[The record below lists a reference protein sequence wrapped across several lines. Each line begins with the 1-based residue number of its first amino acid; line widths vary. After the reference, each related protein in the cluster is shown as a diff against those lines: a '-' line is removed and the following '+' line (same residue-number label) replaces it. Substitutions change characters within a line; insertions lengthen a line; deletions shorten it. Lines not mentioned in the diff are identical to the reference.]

1 MSYIQTQIAVSII
14 IPIYN
19 AENFIYGTLSSVCN
33 QTLNNIEIICIDDCS
48 TDCSLS
54 LILDFAEKDSRIK
67 IIQNEFNLGVSL
79 SRNEGLKIA
88 TGKYIGF
95 VDHDDM
101 IEKEMYEQLYIESE
115 KLDCDIVHSDVLI
128 HNGINTEVNH
138 YLTDFKNGSIEL
150 KNQMIDLLIIIKKSD
165 RFKDIMMY
173 GIWNKIYKREFLI
186 KNYIVFYAEKEYS
199 NEDFLF
205 NLQAFLWAKNV
216 SKISEVYYHHYYH
229 NASLGKTYSYRSFD
243 LRYNSIL
250 LAKSFIEKSNV
261 ENKNYL
267 YKRLLL
273 RLWMATVFSSSNEL
287 KRNPDG
293 RYKAISIILKNIDKP
308 LMKDVVKNINIFDT
322 ATNKNNSYKL
332 FELFLFSI
340 LKVKLLFK

>member
-1 MSYIQTQIAVSII
+1 M
-14 IPIYN
+14 
-19 AENFIYGTLSSVCN
+19 
-33 QTLNNIEIICIDDCS
+33 
-48 TDCSLS
+48 
-54 LILDFAEKDSRIK
+54 
-67 IIQNEFNLGVSL
+67 
-79 SRNEGLKIA
+79 
-88 TGKYIGF
+88 
-95 VDHDDM
+95 
-101 IEKEMYEQLYIESE
+101 
-115 KLDCDIVHSDVLI
+115 
-128 HNGINTEVNH
+128 NH